1 MKNLNSNLYRI
12 LTTLF
17 FSLLHCISFAQNAS
31 LQGRVTDGA
40 SGELLVGAVVSL
52 ENTDLAALT
61 DALGVFKLGGVTP
74 GNFNIRVTYLGYE
87 PLVMPLVIPAKGM
100 EEMAL
105 AMTPGTLNLSEVTV
119 LREKE
124 IGKTINQISKI
135 DVLLRPVQSSQDIL
149 RIIPGLFTAQ
159 HAGGGKAE
167 QIYLRGF
174 DIDHGTDIRVTV
186 DGMPVNMVSHAHG
199 QGYADLHFLI
209 PEVIDYVDF
218 DKGPYYAAQGDLN
231 TAGFAEFKT
240 KNALEQ
246 SRLKLETGSFDTYRA
261 LGMFDLLGDRQ
272 GQNAYVAT
280 EYLYTNGP
288 FDSPQN
294 FNRINLFGKY
304 NGLVGKN
311 KVVTASLSHL
321 TSRWEAS
328 GQIPDRAVRS
338 GLIDRFGAIDDN
350 EGGHTSRSNATIKLV
365 QQMNNGD
372 LFSNQAYYVRNNFQL
387 FSNFTFFLEDPING
401 DQIRQTEH
409 RDIYGF
415 NSSYIMHRP
424 LGGIETS
431 TGIGWNLRYDKTNGT
446 ELAHTYQ
453 RYTVLDSL
461 AYGDI
466 NQINASAYVDETLHF
481 GERFVLN
488 AGLRFDQFSFAYIN
502 RLVNLYN
509 NKVLNANIVSPKL
522 SLFYNVS
529 PKIQVYIKTGTGFHS
544 NDTRVVVPQEGKEIL
559 PRAYGGDVGFFLKPT
574 RSIFLNVA
582 GWILDLDQEFVYV
595 GDAAVVEPSGKTRR
609 YGLDLS
615 ARIQLTSWLFLDGDF
630 NVTKPRSKDNPEG
643 ENYVPLAPTLTSIGG
658 LTTRFAKGFNASL
671 RYRHVG
677 DRPANEDN
685 SVTALGYTVLDG
697 GVTFRTNKLLLGLMA
712 ENLLNVDWNEAQFDT
727 ESRLQGEA
735 QPVSE
740 LHYTPGTPFF
750 IKGSVSFF
758 F

>member
-1 MKNLNSNLYRI
+1 MKIFHNALYAVLAI
-12 LTTLF
+12 ALIGLF
-17 FSLLHCISFAQNAS
+17 HQKSIAQNTS
-31 LQGRVTDGA
+31 LQGRVTDRA
-40 SGELLVGAVVSL
+40 SGELLVGAVVALDSTSL
-52 ENTDLAALT
+52 ATVT
-61 DALGVFKLGGVTP
+61 DALGVFKLSGVKP
-74 GNFNIRVTYLGYE
+74 GNFTLRVTYLGYE
-87 PLVMPLVIPAKGM
+87 PLVMPLRIPASGM
-100 EEMAL
+100 EELVL
-105 AMTPGTLNLSEVTV
+105 AMNPGTLNLSEVTV

-135 DVLLRPVQSSQDIL
+135 DVLLRPVQSSQDVL

-231 TAGFAEFKT
+231 TAGFADFKT
-240 KNALEQ
+240 KNALGQ
-246 SRLKLETGSFDTYRA
+246 SRLKLEAGRFDTFRA
-261 LGMFDLLGDRQ
+261 LGLFDLLDKKQ
-272 GQNAYVAT
+272 GQNAYIAT
-280 EYLYTNGP
+280 EYLFTDGP

-304 NGLVGKN
+304 NGLIGEN
-311 KVVTASLSHL
+311 KILTASLSQL
-321 TSRWEAS
+321 SSRWEAS

-350 EGGHTSRSNATIKLV
+350 EGGSTSRSNATVKLV
-365 QQMNNGD
+365 QQMHNGD
-372 LFSNQAYYVRNNFQL
+372 LFSNQAYFVRNNFQL
-387 FSNFTFFLEDPING
+387 YSNFTFFLEDSIHG
-401 DQIRQTEH
+401 DQIRQTEK

-415 NSSYIMHRP
+415 NSAYTMHRP
-424 LGGIETS
+424 LGGVET
-431 TGIGWNLRYDKTNGT
+431 TTELGWNLRYDKTYGT

-453 RYTVLDSL
+453 RRTVLDSL
-461 AYGDI
+461 AFGDI
-466 NQINASAYVDETLHF
+466 NQINASMYVDETLHF
-481 GERFVLN
+481 GDRFVLN
-488 AGLRFDQFSFAYIN
+488 AGLRFDQFSFGYVN
-502 RLVNLYN
+502 RLDSLYD
-509 NKVLNANIVSPKL
+509 NKVVTAHILSPKL
-522 SLFYNVS
+522 SLFYNLS
-529 PKIQVYIKTGTGFHS
+529 PQVQVYLKSGLGFHS
-544 NDTRVVVPQEGKEIL
+544 NDTRVVVPQDGKEVL
-559 PRAYGGDVGFFLKPT
+559 PRAYGSDIGFFLKPT
-574 RSIFLNVA
+574 KSIFLNLA

-609 YGLDLS
+609 FGLDFS
-615 ARIQLTSWLFLDGDF
+615 ARVQLTDWLFFDGDL
-630 NVTKPRSKDNPEG
+630 NLTKPRSKDEPEG
-643 ENYVPLAPTLTSIGG
+643 QNYVPLAPTFTTIGG

-697 GVTFRTNKLLLGLMA
+697 GITYRMPKFEIGFTA
-712 ENLLNVDWNEAQFDT
+712 ENLLNVEWNEAQFDT
-727 ESRLQGEA
+727 ESRLKGEA
-735 QPVSE
+735 EPVSE